1 MEVKTGPMVGSTRSP
16 SAPSGRQDRAAE
28 AARLIRAIEDA
39 ILEAT
44 YGGVR
49 NLSVDLTSR
58 EVILRGR
65 CRSYHVKQMAQHA
78 AMRTCEDLEIVNEI
92 QVVD

>member
-1 MEVKTGPMVGSTRSP
+1 MEVKTGPMLGSTRSP
-16 SAPSGRQDRAAE
+16 LGSGGRQDRASD

-49 NLSVDLTSR
+49 NLSVDVTSR

-78 AMRTCEDLEIVNEI
+78 AMRMCEDLDIVNEI
-92 QVVD
+92 QVVE